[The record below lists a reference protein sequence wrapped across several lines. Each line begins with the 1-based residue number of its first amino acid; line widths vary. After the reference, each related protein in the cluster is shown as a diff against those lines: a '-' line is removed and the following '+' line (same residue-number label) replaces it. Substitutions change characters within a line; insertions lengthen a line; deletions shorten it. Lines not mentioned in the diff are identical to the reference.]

1 MTREK
6 PVPVDDEAP
15 KSALEL
21 AMERLR
27 KKDKDAGIDAR
38 PATDAQKAAI
48 AEARSVAEAK
58 LAEREILF
66 KSKIARVA
74 EPEAREILEQEY
86 RRDRERITSDR
97 DRKIEEIRRR

>member
-1 MTREK
+1 MS
-6 PVPVDDEAP
+6 DEAP

-27 KKDKDAGIDAR
+27 KKDEDEGVGAR
-38 PATDAQKAAI
+38 PVTDAQRAAI

-66 KSKIARVA
+66 KSKMAGIR
-74 EPEAREILEQEY
+74 EPEAREALEQEY
-86 RRDRERITSDR
+86 RRDRERITNDR
-97 DRKIEEIRRR
+97 DRKIEEVRGGR